1 MLPQSTRE
9 YYLEQ
14 QKIMGVVLLTA
25 KRIWGEHPPL
35 DFDFWWSEH
44 VEQLTA
50 LAVAG
55 QSRAIAGTE
64 EYVAAALAEMGT
76 PVDPDV
82 EVDPSPLVGVASD
95 GRPLDSLMYGAI
107 IRTKAK
113 IGQAETVDSSVM
125 FDAWQS
131 GLSALLTRFQ
141 TQIADAARVATSLS
155 IAARHDVGYVRMLN
169 PPSCKGCVV
178 LAGKF
183 YRYNTGFDRHPGCDC
198 RHIPAREN
206 RARDLRTDP
215 MEYFNSLT
223 GEEQD
228 QTFTISGAKAI
239 RDGSDITQVV
249 NARRG
254 MSTAQTN
261 LAGWI
266 PKGRLSTEK
275 VYGQDIATTKE
286 GVTRRGVAYEAMSA
300 AGYAERRT
308 DVRGRRYFEAKAPRL
323 MPESIYAIA
332 EDQADAIRLLKLN
345 GYIAGGSP
353 ARRSSRVSASP
364 AGDGKSIWQTPEELA
379 AANAAAVTPPVPAPK
394 LVTPQIDSNVT
405 GVEKMQFDRDFTMV
419 PRSALA
425 ILEERGVEIVVAR
438 KVSES
443 KFAALYK
450 DVRTADDRAIED
462 VSFYQDSLDA
472 VVITTGHESGSIN
485 VVAHEIG
492 HALDFRTLR
501 GNPIDVVWQEQ
512 GSEHLPASIKQRV
525 QEPDVT
531 SVDRFI
537 DDPYVEWAHS
547 AYIHKNPAVNDYYR
561 TGSEGHAQSG
571 REEWVAEGYAA
582 VVERNDDWLLTISG
596 GSREAAD
603 ILKWTYR
610 RMGVLP

>member
-25 KRIWGEHPPL
+25 KRIWGDHPPL

-64 EYVAAALAEMGT
+64 EYVTAALAEMGT

-82 EVDPSPLVGVASD
+82 EVDPSPLIGVASD

-113 IGQAETVDSSVM
+113 IGQAETVDSTVM

-131 GLSALLTRFQ
+131 GLSTLLTRFQ
-141 TQIADAARVATSLS
+141 TQLADVARVATSLS

-169 PPSCKGCVV
+169 PPSCPKCAV

-183 YRYNTGFDRHPGCDC
+183 YRYNTGFLRHPGCDC
-198 RHIPAREN
+198 RHIPSREN
-206 RARDLRTDP
+206 TARDVRTDP
-215 MEYFNSLT
+215 REYFDSLT
-223 GEEQD
+223 APEQD
-228 QTFTISGAKAI
+228 RWFTVKGAQAI
-239 RDGSDITQVV
+239 RDGADINQVV

-254 MSTAQTN
+254 LSLAGGVAQT
-261 LAGWI
+261 
-266 PKGRLSTEK
+266 RS
-275 VYGQDIATTKE
+275 VYGRELLTTTE
-286 GVTRRGVAYEAMSA
+286 GVTKRGI
-300 AGYAERRT
+300 AGQAIIA
-308 DVRGRRYFEAKAPRL
+308 RGRNAATTPRL
-323 MPESIYAIA
+323 MPEAIYEIA
-332 EDQADAIRLLKLN
+332 EDQADALRLLQLN
-345 GYIAGGSP
+345 GYVLDATP
-353 ARRSSRVSASP
+353 ARMRSKVAASP
-364 AGDGKSIWQTPEELA
+364 VGDGKSIWQTPEELA
-379 AANAAAVTPPVPAPK
+379 AAKAAASAPRQAPAQ
-394 LVTPQIDSNVT
+394 LVTPQIDANVT
-405 GVEKMQFDRDFTMV
+405 GVEKMQFDRDFMMV
-419 PRSALA
+419 PRSALG
-425 ILEERGVEIVVAR
+425 ILEERGVEVVVAR
-438 KVSES
+438 RVSES
-443 KFAALYK
+443 KFAELYR

-582 VVERNDDWLLTISG
+582 VVERNDEWLLTISG